1 MPYSVRRNFGS
12 CSGYAVVKD
21 GTSKIMG
28 CHTSREKARSQIT
41 ALNMSEGGYKPYHD
55 DEEEDKPYHDE
66 EDKAKVRHGDFVS
79 YSTDKGRYVGEVYD
93 IITSGNIAVVTSE
106 GGTETVEATE
116 DKPVARINIFVDN
129 EDGTFTRSDRRVPV
143 KVSMLRPRGKPKV
156 KQLSLFEEVKVSA
169 KVKASLK
176 KKLDEHNEKYG
187 DNAAKRT
194 TMRALTAVFNR
205 GVGAYRTNPGSVRP
219 TVTSADQWAHA
230 RVNSFL
236 YALRNGRFRRG
247 KHDQDLL
254 PASHPMS
261 SKKGKGAAAMEGYA
275 TREAAEERARQ
286 IGCTG
291 AHEMPDGMGFM
302 PCSTHAAY
310 ERVTGTGGENPKP
323 SGGYAKDH
331 QDNYKPTRGMVSAA
345 KRGLELREAQPPS
358 NRGGT
363 AVGLARARDIV
374 NGKNL
379 SLSSVKR
386 MYSFF
391 SRHEVD
397 KQAEGFRPGEDGYP
411 SRGLQAWLLWG
422 GDSGFS
428 WSRKIVEHE
437 KRKEEKGDAIFG
449 PSGRIILQDLNVALS
464 SNFKEMQKNRPMTNF
479 VENVEEYRQWI
490 VELLKHE
497 HVILVTARSV
507 GYEELTLNRI
517 NDQTGWQP
525 NDWCFNPWADPSG
538 KGALRAHR
546 AKERYLT
553 EYIFPKYGDDPNNY
567 FAIESNKYSRSMYRS
582 YGIEC
587 RDANRDDSQPWKSLL
602 P

>member
-1 MPYSVRRNFGS
+1 MPYSVRKNFGS

-21 GTSKIMG
+21 GSSKIMG
-28 CHTSREKARSQIT
+28 CHTSNEKARAQIV
-41 ALNMSEGGYKPYHD
+41 ALNISEGKPYHVD
-55 DEEEDKPYHDE
+55 EDEEEDKPYHDE
-66 EDKAKVRHGDFVS
+66 EEKAKVRHGDFVS
-79 YSTDKGRYVGEVYD
+79 YRTDKGSYVGEVYD
-93 IITSGNIAVVTSE
+93 IITSGTIAVVSSTGGSE
-106 GGTETVEATE
+106 TIEATE
-116 DKPVARINIFVDN
+116 DKPVARVNIFVNN
-129 EDGTFTRSDRRVPV
+129 EDGTYTRSDRRVPV
-143 KVSMLRPRGKPKV
+143 KVSMLRKRGKPKV
-156 KQLSLFEEVKVSA
+156 KEAPMDEIKAVSA
-169 KVKASLK
+169 RVKASLK
-176 KKLDEHNEKYG
+176 KKLDDHNEKHG

-194 TMRALTAVFNR
+194 TLRALTAVFER

-236 YALRNGRFRRG
+236 YALRNGRFRGG

-261 SKKGKGAAAMEGYA
+261 SKKSKGAAGKQGYA
-275 TREAAEERARQ
+275 TREAAAEAARE
-286 IGCTG
+286 IGCSG
-291 AHEMPDGMGFM
+291 AHRMGEMWM

-310 ERVTGTGGENPKP
+310 ERVRKP
-323 SGGYAKDH
+323 SSGGGSSYKDH
-331 QDNYKPTRGMVSAA
+331 QDGYKPTRGMVSAA
-345 KRGLELREAQPPS
+345 KRGLELREAQTPS

-397 KQAEGFRPGEDGYP
+397 KRAEGFRPGEDGYP

-422 GDSGFS
+422 GDSGYS

-437 KRKEEKGDAIFG
+437 KRTEGKADAIFG

-464 SNFKEMQKNRPMTNF
+464 TNFKEIDKHRPMSNF
-479 VENVEEYRQWI
+479 VENVEEYRSWI
-490 VELLKHE
+490 VDLLKHE
-497 HVILVTARSV
+497 YVVLMTARSV
-507 GYEELTLNRI
+507 GYEDLTLSRI
-517 NDQTGWQP
+517 NDQTGWKP
-525 NDWCFNPWADPSG
+525 NDWCFNPYGNPDG
-538 KGALRAHR
+538 KGTLRAHL
-546 AKERYLT
+546 AKERYLN
-553 EYIFPKYGDDPNNY
+553 EYIFPRYGDDPKRF
-567 FAIESNKYSRSMYRS
+567 FAIESNKYTRAMYRS